1 MRRCTALGAVLCVGV
16 TFMAAGCDEVGDAFG
31 GVRGSGNVITE
42 TRDVS
47 GFDEIVLLGSGDVVV
62 SVTGTESLMIEAE
75 DNIMPLLT
83 TEVRG
88 GRLELG
94 SKSSFSA
101 TQGITYTIT
110 AAALQGVEINGSGDV
125 AATGIDAELFAV
137 TINGS
142 GDVEASGMSRELE
155 IGINGSG
162 NYNGE
167 DLVASLG
174 NVDVSGS
181 GFAVVQVTDDLTVS
195 VSGSGAVEYI
205 GDPTLDQSV
214 SGSGDVSQR

>member
-1 MRRCTALGAVLCVGV
+1 MNIRTAAAVILCLGGALIG
-16 TFMAAGCDEVGDAFG
+16 GCDEVGDAFD

-42 TRDVS
+42 TRDVA
-47 GFDEIVLLGSGDVVV
+47 GFDEIVVLGSGDVVV
-62 SVTGTESLMIEAE
+62 SVTGTESLIIEAE

-83 TEVRG
+83 IEVRG

-94 SKSSFSA
+94 SRSSFSA

-125 AATGIDAELFAV
+125 AATGVDAESFAV

-142 GDVEASGMSRELE
+142 GDVEPSGTSTGLD
-155 IGINGSG
+155 IAINGSG
-162 NYNGE
+162 NYRGE
-167 DLVASLG
+167 DLIASVGTVSVA
-174 NVDVSGS
+174 GS
-181 GFAVVQVTDDLTVS
+181 GVAVVNVTDDLQVS
-195 VSGSGAVEYI
+195 VSGSGDVEYI
-205 GDPTLDQSV
+205 GDPTLEAST